1 MTGAI
6 AHHRQAEPVAAG
18 ARHAR
23 APRLGVVEW
32 LRPGEHERAERL
44 IEGLRRIG
52 VSDLRTGISWADC
65 HTPGGR
71 AWYDWLLPRL
81 AAELNVLPCF
91 TYTPPSLGIEP
102 KTSAPPRDLKAY
114 ADFLD
119 VMLTAHGEHFDWVE
133 LWNEPNNLNDW
144 DWRLDA
150 EWRRFCEMI
159 GGAAY
164 WARERGKKTVLG
176 GMCPT
181 DPNWL
186 ALVAERGV
194 LQYVDAIGLHA
205 FPATWDHA
213 WQGWDHLVG
222 EVRAVLEPRGLRPE
236 LWATEVG
243 YATWRH
249 DEAEQLSCFVDAL
262 QAPLD
267 RLYWY
272 AFQDLDP
279 ETESQEGFHVDERH
293 YHFGLVRS
301 DGAPKL
307 LYRML
312 ERGGASAAREVQGLG
327 RGGKGRRRRVV
338 ITGGAGF
345 VGTNLADHLAAGGE
359 EVVIYDSLCR
369 PGVEENAAWLQD
381 RHGGR
386 IAFQIADVRDFYTLR
401 AAVREASLI
410 FHLAAQV
417 AVTTSLENPAAD
429 FEVNARGTL
438 NLLEALRGLAAP
450 PPLIFTST
458 NKVYGCLDALDL
470 ERRGQLWAPVA
481 AETRAHGIA
490 EAQPLDF
497 YSPYGCSKGAADQYV
512 LDYARIFGLPTLV
525 FRMSCIYGPHQH
537 GTEDQGWVAH
547 FMIRAMQ
554 GRPITIYGDG
564 KQVRDLLFV
573 DDLVGALTLAERHL
587 HEIAGHAFNI
597 GGGPDNTVSLL
608 ELVAQIAGLHGENP
622 EIEFGDWRVGDQR
635 WYVSDSTKFSHL
647 TGWRPQVGVSEGI
660 RRLYDWLLVHQ
671 RGAAALQA
679 AQ

>member
-1 MTGAI
+1 MRGK
-6 AHHRQAEPVAAG
+6 AASE
-18 ARHAR
+18 RL
-23 APRLGVVEW
+23 APRKAARPRPTLGVVEW
-32 LRPGEHERAERL
+32 LRPGEHERALRL
-44 IEGLRRIG
+44 IEGLKRIG
-52 VSDLRTGISWADC
+52 ITELRTGISWADW
-65 HTPGGR
+65 HEPGGR

-81 AAELNVLPCF
+81 SAELHVLPCL
-91 TYTPPSLGIEP
+91 TCTPPSLGIEP

-119 VMLTAHGEHFDWVE
+119 VVLTDYGEHFDWVE

-144 DWRLDA
+144 DWRLDP

-164 WARERGKKTVLG
+164 WAKGRGKRTVLG
-176 GMCPT
+176 GMCPI

-186 ALVAERGV
+186 ALIAERGV

-205 FPATWDHA
+205 FPATWDHD
-213 WQGWDHLVG
+213 WQGWEHLVG
-222 EVRAVLEPRGLRPE
+222 KVTAVLEPRGLRPE

-249 DEAEQLSCFVDAL
+249 DEAEQLACFVDAL
-262 QAPLD
+262 EAPLD

-272 AFQDLDP
+272 AFQDLDA

-312 ERGGASAAREVQGLG
+312 ARGGAGAARGVQALA
-327 RGGKGRRRRVV
+327 RPRKRHRKRVV

-345 VGTNLADHLAAGGE
+345 VGTNLADHLAAAGE
-359 EVVIYDSLCR
+359 DVVIYDSLCR
-369 PGVEENAAWLQD
+369 PGVEENAAWLRE
-381 RHGGR
+381 RHGDR

-401 AAVREASLI
+401 AAVREASEV

-417 AVTTSLENPAAD
+417 AVTTGLADPAAD

-438 NLLEALRGLAAP
+438 NLLEALRGLASP

-458 NKVYGCLDALDL
+458 NKVYGCLEALDL
-470 ERRGQLWAPVA
+470 ERREQVWAPVG
-481 AETRAHGIA
+481 AETCAHGIA

-497 YSPYGCSKGAADQYV
+497 YSPYGCSKGTADQYV

-525 FRMSCIYGPHQH
+525 FRMSCIFGPHQH

-547 FMIRAMQ
+547 FLTRALA
-554 GRPITIYGDG
+554 GAPITIYGDG
-564 KQVRDLLFV
+564 RQVRDLLYIG
-573 DDLVGALTLAERHL
+573 DLIDAFMRARRGIGRLQGGAY
-587 HEIAGHAFNI
+587 NI
-597 GGGPDNTVSLL
+597 GGGPANAASLL
-608 ELVAQIAGLHGENP
+608 QVLRLIESLTGRVPEVAFAR
-622 EIEFGDWRVGDQR
+622 WRPGDQR
-635 WYVSDSTKFSHL
+635 YYVSDIRRFSNA
-647 TGWRPQVGVSEGI
+647 TGWAPEIGLEAGI
-660 RRLYDWLLVHQ
+660 GRLWRWLRSRLTE
-671 RGAAALQA
+671 RELEPAEGAAA
-679 AQ
+679 